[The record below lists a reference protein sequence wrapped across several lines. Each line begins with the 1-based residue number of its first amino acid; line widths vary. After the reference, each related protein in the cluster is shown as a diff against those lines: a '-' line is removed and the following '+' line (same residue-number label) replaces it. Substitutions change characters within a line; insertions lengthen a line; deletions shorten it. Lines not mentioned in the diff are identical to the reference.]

1 MSETTHIQIEITDAA
16 YEEFREL
23 ARERGLSLTAA
34 LREATEDW
42 IEQQQQVDLD
52 DPLFTLVAD
61 ATNESMSDASRTNA
75 STEDDIVDEWSGNTA
90 DITLADL
97 SE

>member
-1 MSETTHIQIEITDAA
+1 MNESTHIQTEITDAT

-23 ARERGLSLTAA
+23 ARERGPSLKAA

-42 IEQQQQVDLD
+42 IERQQQIDLD
-52 DPLFTLVAD
+52 DPLFTLVTD
-61 ATNESMSDASRTNA
+61 AANESMPDTSRTNA